1 MQEWLLRFSIRKNA
15 DKDKDIVVFL
25 LARGLKRFNSWDES
39 MIEIWLLISTSTHN
53 GTNTYWETNMNGL
66 DARLGKL
73 MWRIVSSLKLYYQN
87 ISINNENQLP
97 GTTEAESKSSTVV

>member
-1 MQEWLLRFSIRKNA
+1 
-15 DKDKDIVVFL
+15 
-25 LARGLKRFNSWDES
+25 
-39 MIEIWLLISTSTHN
+39 
-53 GTNTYWETNMNGL
+53 MNGL